1 MTMVGDEG
9 ASDLDLAGAVAD
21 EYQALAQLLAS
32 SPVAVW
38 DAPSLCEGWRTR
50 EVVAHMTMPAR
61 YSGPAFMAELQAVN
75 GDFTR
80 LSNVVAAR
88 DGALPITR
96 LLDDLRSDALGAW
109 QPPGGG
115 VEGALT
121 HCVIHELDIVEAV
134 PLDRAVPEERVR
146 AVLDL
151 LCSPAGP
158 NPFGV
163 ELSAVRLEADDMEWS
178 FGTGDVVCATGQALV
193 LLLSGRSLSPGRV
206 RGNAAAVSS
215 G

>member
-1 MTMVGDEG
+1 MTGDFVIHD
-9 ASDLDLAGAVAD
+9 AIAD
-21 EYQALAQLLAS
+21 EYGVLADLLEA
-32 SPVAVW
+32 AGAGVW
-38 DAPSLCEGWRTR
+38 DVPSLCERWRIR
-50 EVVAHMTMPAR
+50 EVVAHVTMPAR

-115 VEGALT
+115 LEGALT

-134 PLDRAVPEERVR
+134 PLDRQVPEARVR

-151 LCSPAGP
+151 LSSPERP

-178 FGTGDVVCATGQALV
+178 VGTGNVVRGAGQALV
-193 LLLSGRSLSPGRV
+193 LLLSGRSLPPGRV
-206 RGNAAAVSS
+206 RGNAAAVGSS
-215 G
+215 